1 MLARAPTIARARQP
15 CHIRAMTRAD
25 LSAPRGLRLGVG
37 VLVALLH
44 LVAVLALIRA
54 FAPEFTG
61 RVADEVIA
69 AFTVTVTTPPPPSPA
84 PSPLPRAPDKA
95 GAEGEAGRKAIP
107 RAAVAPRPRVA
118 IATQAA
124 PPVAGKGT
132 ADSAGARDAGAGSG
146 AGAQGSGSGSGASG
160 SGQGGGGASRAVKIA
175 GDINSARDYPKKT
188 RDLRLGDHV
197 IVVLTVGTDGRVKGC
212 RVHRASRDAEADRIT
227 CQLATSR
234 FRFRPATDAAGN
246 PVESV
251 YGWQQR
257 WFAPAPAA
265 SDQP

>member
-1 MLARAPTIARARQP
+1 
-15 CHIRAMTRAD
+15 MTRAD
-25 LSAPRGLRLGVG
+25 LSTPRGLRLGVA

-44 LVAVLALIRA
+44 LAAVLALIRA
-54 FAPEFTG
+54 FAPEFTS

-69 AFTVTVTTPPPPSPA
+69 AFTVTVTSPPPPPPA
-84 PSPLPRAPDKA
+84 PSAEPRAPDNA
-95 GAEGEAGRKAIP
+95 GADGKAGRKAIP
-107 RAAVAPRPRVA
+107 RETIAPKPKV
-118 IATQAA
+118 ILATQAA

-132 ADSAGARDAGAGSG
+132 ADSAGARDAGAGTG
-146 AGAQGSGSGSGASG
+146 AGAQGNGSGSGASG
-160 SGQGGGGASRAVKIA
+160 SGQGGGGAGKAVKIA
-175 GDINSARDYPKKT
+175 GEINSARDYPKKT

-197 IVVLTVGTDGRVKGC
+197 IVALTVGTDGRVKNC

-227 CQLATSR
+227 CALATSR

-257 WFAPAPAA
+257 WFAPAAVEGDPH
-265 SDQP
+265 